1 MGCGYDY
8 LEEHK
13 WMNGKG
19 DKWRGG
25 WSSQYAD
32 NFDSIFGKRKKV
44 MSRVF
49 IFDVDGTL
57 TPSRQPMTKEFQ
69 KFFSE
74 WVKKNK
80 FYLVTG
86 SDLPKLQEQM
96 CYFDIE
102 AEGIFTCCGN
112 EFWRPDPHIVNISA
126 EQVYRQEFKPPQNL
140 LTYLGHELRK
150 SEYPVRAGNH
160 IEDRGTLLNF
170 SIVGR
175 DCNLEER
182 LLYHQYDTDNKE
194 REKIAKTIRD
204 GWPDL
209 DAVIGGQISIDI
221 YPKGQD
227 KSQVFGVIEQDRL
240 VQPDEYVFIGDGIQ
254 NGGNDYPLAHLM
266 DELEGCDW
274 HHVEGWEQTMK
285 ILKEYE

>member
-1 MGCGYDY
+1 M
-8 LEEHK
+8 
-13 WMNGKG
+13 
-19 DKWRGG
+19 DKI
-25 WSSQYAD
+25 Y
-32 NFDSIFGKRKKV
+32 
-44 MSRVF
+44 

-102 AEGIFTCCGN
+102 AERIFTCCGN
-112 EFWRPDPHIVNISA
+112 EMWKPDPSIVNVSA
-126 EQVYRQEFKPPQNL
+126 EQIYCKKFKPPETL
-140 LTYLGHELRK
+140 MTYLGEQLRF
-150 SEYPVRAGNH
+150 SDYPVRAGNH

-175 DCNLEER
+175 NCSLVQRKDYNE
-182 LLYHQYDTDNKE
+182 YDTQVGE
-194 REKIAKTIRD
+194 RETISKYIREQ
-204 GWPDL
+204 WRDL

-221 YPKGQD
+221 YPKGND
-227 KSQVFGVIEQDRL
+227 KSQILEHIEKRH
-240 VQPDEYVFIGDGIQ
+240 PEGEIIFIGDGIE

-266 DELEGCDW
+266 DNLEGCNW
-274 HHVEGWEQTMK
+274 YHTKGWEHTK
-285 ILKEYE
+285 EILESLND